1 MCVHGLLYI
10 TATLGWLLHM
20 QVHIYK
26 YLPESFGLT
35 KIVSFV
41 NAYNNTGT
49 LSNCCAERIHS
60 VLVLTIAYMFV
71 MLTSVCDL
79 IPMALICL
87 KILLSVSKY
96 CIMTGV

>member
-1 MCVHGLLYI
+1 VCAWIIVYYCHTRMAS
-10 TATLGWLLHM
+10 THM

-26 YLPESFGLT
+26 YLPESFGLI